1 MTTFCS
7 PVFFR
12 FAALYTA
19 AAKGKWWDFEM
30 RLFQLCLRFELPPS
44 HVSSDNAKWNSL
56 DQCWLFSRS
65 ILCYLVNKYGRDTE
79 QNSQLYPLDP
89 EQRAMV
95 DRLLF
100 FDNGTLYKN
109 IVDYFVILWIWLE
122 ITYDVHLY
130 ICSTHSWCRE
140 RMPMSGRRTPSSS
153 RWITWICS
161 WRRRRTSRPITWPLL
176 TSPSWPRWPSWRE
189 WTTESQH
196 TREHSKCLYVF
207 KIVWKAWLMSSLIN
221 ILLVHFFIFF
231 LFFRN
236 LYKWVERLKSELP
249 YYESCNTGDIMNK
262 HKHFSSQTVIQVP
275 I

>member
-1 MTTFCS
+1 MF
-7 PVFFR
+7 
-12 FAALYTA
+12 
-19 AAKGKWWDFEM
+19 
-30 RLFQLCLRFELPPS
+30 
-44 HVSSDNAKWNSL
+44 KWNSL
-56 DQCWLFSRS
+56 DQCWIFSRS

-176 TSPSWPRWPSWRE
+176 TSPFWPRWPSWRE

-221 ILLVHFFIFF
+221 ILLVHFLYSSYFSGICTNGWSALSLSF
-231 LFFRN
+231 L
-236 LYKWVERLKSELP
+236 
-249 YYESCNTGDIMNK
+249 IM
-262 HKHFSSQTVIQVP
+262 SLVTQVILWININISPRKQ
-275 I
+275 